1 MFYQSSLI
9 YKNTKIFF
17 KFFKD
22 KNRNNLNQIGNFF
35 KFVHQQKKIQKFL
48 IHYCDMYGIPESGKK
63 IYLDSQSYSILIIKT
78 INNYELTEGER
89 KIKQIESKI

>member
-1 MFYQSSLI
+1 
-9 YKNTKIFF
+9 
-17 KFFKD
+17 
-22 KNRNNLNQIGNFF
+22 
-35 KFVHQQKKIQKFL
+35 
-48 IHYCDMYGIPESGKK
+48 MYGIPESGKK